1 MKEKKICKCINK
13 YGEYSSNSN
22 ILCMS
27 FLTNLDL
34 TVLLFISLVS
44 TPLGI
49 IQLFITSFFMI
60 CNGFILLFLN
70 SFKI

>member
-1 MKEKKICKCINK
+1 MKEKKKCKCIKK
-13 YGEYSSNSN
+13 YGKYSSNSN

-27 FLTNLDL
+27 LLTNLDV

-49 IQLFITSFFMI
+49 IQLFITSFFII
-60 CNGFILLFLN
+60 CNGFIQLFFN
-70 SFKI
+70 